1 MTEYS
6 ASSKISCMG
15 IIGDG
20 CGGGREF
27 FVKEQ
32 TLYSYDPYTKQTMAL
47 FSPIYKAK
55 KISKHRCVISIECE
69 EEMVK
74 IDLSSLII

>member
-27 FVKEQ
+27 FVKDQ
-32 TLYSYDPYTKQTMAL
+32 TLYSYDPYTKQTMTL
-47 FSPIYKAK
+47 FTPVYKAK
-55 KISKHRCVISIECE
+55 AISKHRCTISIKCE
-69 EEMVK
+69 DETIK
-74 IDLSSLII
+74 IDLTSIKE